1 MTART
6 GVAERSTTPTSGV
19 SPGEKILVVQTSFLG
34 DVVLT
39 TPLLAAI
46 RRRFP
51 SARLSVLCTPQARAL
66 VEGNPDVQ
74 EILVDDKKGRD
85 KGARGLW
92 RKAAQLRAERFAVAF
107 SPHKSLRSALLLF
120 LAGIPNRIGFRQS
133 AGWFLYHHRAERDP
147 SRHDADRMLA
157 LLEPFGGIRVDD
169 TAGLRIAADPAAE
182 RGIDQLFRDMGVGR
196 SGLTFGMSPGSVW
209 ATKRWNAEGY
219 ADLIVRLKRKYSC
232 DIVLFGGPED
242 VPVVQRIR
250 RLSDNLAVSLAGK
263 IDLRELVCAIGR
275 CDLFVT
281 NDSAPMHIAVARGV
295 PVVAVFCATT
305 RSLGFYPY
313 SSRAI
318 VIEKEL
324 PCRPCGSHGG
334 RRCPLGTE
342 DCMRSIGAED
352 VLKGVEWLMAEARG
366 NAAGSAGPR
375 TPHVVTL

>member
-1 MTART
+1 VQTRVQINEN
-6 GVAERSTTPTSGV
+6 GS
-19 SPGEKILVVQTSFLG
+19 GEKILVVQTSFLG
-34 DVVLT
+34 DLVLT
-39 TPLLAAI
+39 TPLLAAV

-51 SARLSVLCTPQARAL
+51 SAHLSVLCTPQARAL

-74 EILVDDKKGRD
+74 EILIDDKKGRD
-85 KGARGLW
+85 KGAWGLW
-92 RKAAQLRAERFAVAF
+92 RRAAELRAGRFAVAF

-120 LAGIPNRIGFRQS
+120 LAGIPKRIGFRQS

-147 SRHDADRMLA
+147 SRHDAERMLA
-157 LLEPFGGIRVDD
+157 LLGPFGGVREDD
-169 TAGLRIAADPAAE
+169 PRRLLIAADPEAE
-182 RGIDQLFRDMGVGR
+182 RRIDQHFRDIGVGR
-196 SGLTFGMSPGSVW
+196 SGLTFGVSPGSVW
-209 ATKRWNAEGY
+209 ATKRWHAEGY

-242 VPVVQRIR
+242 LAVVQRIR

-263 IDLRELVCAIGR
+263 IDLRELVCAISR
-275 CDLFVT
+275 CDLFIT

-318 VIEKEL
+318 VMEKEL
-324 PCRPCGSHGG
+324 PCRPCSSHGG

-342 DCMRSIGAED
+342 DCMRLIRAED
-352 VLKGVEWLMAEARG
+352 VLKGVERLMVEARG
-366 NAAGSAGPR
+366 NPTEPAGPG
-375 TPHVVTL
+375 TPGVVML